1 MQSKEKGCYDLV
13 IVGGGIVGL
22 ATARELALRYP
33 GMKLVLLEKEQSL
46 GRMIKKCIKV
56 PLQRKNL

>member
-1 MQSKEKGCYDLV
+1 MQSKDKGYYDLV

-33 GMKLVLLEKEQSL
+33 GMKLALLEKEQSL
-46 GRMIKKCIKV
+46 GRMIVKCIKV